1 MKSWEIN
8 AAEYVELVVKSGL
21 PTSECYRF
29 PTVEDVGQVAFCQLS
44 DVDDP
49 TKIDELG
56 IIVHCAPKG
65 KRVRLVG
72 TKKIKGK
79 VQRHEDGEYGQ
90 VYVASYMRRKWRPQ
104 PKKNLKQLKS
114 SFAKTVLFFF
124 FFFDCLFMY

>member
-8 AAEYVELVVKSGL
+8 AAEYVELVIKSGL
-21 PTSECYRF
+21 PPSECFRF

-49 TKIDELG
+49 TKIDEMG

-79 VQRHEDGEYGQ
+79 VQRHEDGTWRMANMARCTLPRTCGANG
-90 VYVASYMRRKWRPQ
+90 VPNRK
-104 PKKNLKQLKS
+104 KI
-114 SFAKTVLFFF
+114 
-124 FFFDCLFMY
+124 